1 MAPLLTR
8 LALIGLAVV
17 LFIFADHA
25 SATFDFPR
33 CVKKCMGKTDV
44 CPKLRPKCVCQTE
57 DKFLSAVL
65 DCMASQCPDD
75 LRDADDSFIGIME
88 KGCKVARRPLDDKI
102 IERAEEYAI
111 KLYTN
116 KFQPPEA
123 TDKPTITDD
132 APPAKETEKP
142 TPIVSD
148 DDDDDK
154 PGKET
159 TPPPPKGKATTST
172 ESESPTEAASPSTSS
187 EAAQTKDND
196 RGSPNTAAVAPNT
209 PPAPTTPP
217 GNSEGT
223 SNQGDGSPFDI
234 GGPNRSGASKGQVA
248 GFIASAVLPLAAA
261 IFFL

>member
-102 IERAEEYAI
+102 LERAEEYAN

-116 KFQPPEA
+116 KFQPPQA

-142 TPIVSD
+142 TPI
-148 DDDDDK
+148 
-154 PGKET
+154 
-159 TPPPPKGKATTST
+159 ATTST

-187 EAAQTKDND
+187 EAAQTND
-196 RGSPNTAAVAPNT
+196 RGPPNTAAVAPNT

-217 GNSEGT
+217 ANSEGT

-261 IFFL
+261 ILFL

>member
-65 DCMASQCPDD
+65 DCMANQCPDD

-102 IERAEEYAI
+102 LERAEEYAN

-116 KFQPPEA
+116 KFQPPQA

-148 DDDDDK
+148 DDDDDDK

-159 TPPPPKGKATTST
+159 TPPSPKGKATTST

-187 EAAQTKDND
+187 EAAQTND
-196 RGSPNTAAVAPNT
+196 RGPPNTAAVAPNT

-217 GNSEGT
+217 ANSEGT

-261 IFFL
+261 ILFL